1 MEKVTLVLASF
12 SLLLYCACSDD
23 LSNGTVMKTEN
34 DENMSA
40 RSPQKEVDGFH
51 DSVSYGI
58 VPVDTSKKCTPP
70 ASTELTSDYNC
81 IEPLSKTEYVFRTE
95 NTNLFTLSVGEK
107 VLGYISAFYEEK
119 GLRYSGRDNAGSY
132 SVYYRLME
140 KESQRYIV
148 WLWSNTMYR
157 AEEPCK
163 NDLKFFYEECLL
175 NAGEF
180 VDYIKD
186 ECAASTLSL
195 SCVMPLNSERSDN
208 DALDS
213 IALDLNSFVLEKWSA
228 PVESRFDNDEFAES
242 ASSASP

>member
-1 MEKVTLVLASF
+1 MKKKTLVLASF
-12 SLLLYCACSDD
+12 PLLLCYACSDD
-23 LSNGTVMKTEN
+23 SSNGTALETGN
-34 DENMSA
+34 
-40 RSPQKEVDGFH
+40 P

-70 ASTELTSDYNC
+70 TSTELTDDYNC

-95 NTNLFTLSVGEK
+95 NTNLFTPSVDDK

-119 GLRYSGRDNAGSY
+119 GLRYTGRDNAGSY

-140 KESQRYIV
+140 KDSQRYIA

-157 AEEPCK
+157 GEDPCED
-163 NDLKFFYEECLL
+163 DLKYFQKECLR
-175 NAGEF
+175 NVGEF

-195 SCVMPLNSERSDN
+195 SCVMPLNSENGDN
-208 DALDS
+208 DVLDS
-213 IALDLNSFVLEKWSA
+213 IALDLNSFVLEKWSV
-228 PVESRFDNDEFAES
+228 PVESRFDKEESAES